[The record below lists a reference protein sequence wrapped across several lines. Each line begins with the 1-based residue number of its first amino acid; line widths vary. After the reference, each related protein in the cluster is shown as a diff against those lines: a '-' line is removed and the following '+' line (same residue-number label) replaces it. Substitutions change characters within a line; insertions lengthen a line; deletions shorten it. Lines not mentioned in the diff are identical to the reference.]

1 MKKENF
7 ECLYTFKYKN
17 NEFAYLYAKNHPF
30 YFLEYD
36 KEKNTFFYPKIEM
49 FIDLYSKFY
58 SKDNIWLF
66 EKNHTF
72 LNYNSKIKNI
82 RFKIIPL
89 IRATS
94 GLISISVA
102 LSMCGCKQTDN
113 LNTKEETTAITTYD
127 NSQSIYSYF
136 QKYNMHVIDKLYDG
150 NDYIFVKEFIN
161 SNEKRQITLQNFDEF
176 KKFVGLNFMPT
187 WEDVIKVFQSNQ
199 NIDDDKKQII
209 LKGIDNM
216 RNSSE
221 LDGIDLSVLYTNA
234 KRMKLEYKSSE
245 EMSNIFGKNNVY
257 ACFDSASGT
266 VYLPSDQPFKTFE
279 FLHEVLGHGTLAY
292 RNETNE
298 SLVIF
303 DCTNY
308 IMLPTDNTFTGYSL
322 GTMINEGGANMIA
335 HIITQDYSVS
345 SFYELYEE
353 ELRVIARLCN
363 VSLGELLNHKGIDFY
378 DLMYK
383 NNINTPVEY
392 IFKMDG
398 ILKGQLYCEF
408 SDLMERL
415 LVDAT
420 LEKVSNSN
428 KNEQEQIIKDTVKIV
443 KDSNFKDKE
452 ELNFEYNGGSI
463 NYNFEDTANNY
474 ENVMNQIKN
483 GR

>member
-1 MKKENF
+1 
-7 ECLYTFKYKN
+7 
-17 NEFAYLYAKNHPF
+17 
-30 YFLEYD
+30 
-36 KEKNTFFYPKIEM
+36 
-49 FIDLYSKFY
+49 
-58 SKDNIWLF
+58 
-66 EKNHTF
+66 
-72 LNYNSKIKNI
+72 
-82 RFKIIPL
+82 
-89 IRATS
+89 
-94 GLISISVA
+94 
-102 LSMCGCKQTDN
+102 
-113 LNTKEETTAITTYD
+113 
-127 NSQSIYSYF
+127 
-136 QKYNMHVIDKLYDG
+136 
-150 NDYIFVKEFIN
+150 
-161 SNEKRQITLQNFDEF
+161 
-176 KKFVGLNFMPT
+176 
-187 WEDVIKVFQSNQ
+187 
-199 NIDDDKKQII
+199 
-209 LKGIDNM
+209 
-216 RNSSE
+216 
-221 LDGIDLSVLYTNA
+221 
-234 KRMKLEYKSSE
+234 
-245 EMSNIFGKNNVY
+245 
-257 ACFDSASGT
+257 
-266 VYLPSDQPFKTFE
+266 
-279 FLHEVLGHGTLAY
+279 
-292 RNETNE
+292 
-298 SLVIF
+298 
-303 DCTNY
+303 
-308 IMLPTDNTFTGYSL
+308 MLPTDNTFTGYSL